1 MISKHDALI
10 GYVSFG
16 DEPDP
21 YKIFQL
27 KSLTKLSVVPKD
39 SHTDPFVMADMFTKI
54 YDNKNVC
61 VLVPG
66 TRFDIFGNRKGRG
79 GGWYDRFLA
88 TIPKEWTRIGII
100 DESRLSPKRLN
111 INSWDEPMDWIFS
124 VGRTVH
130 LFCCSSARVS
140 ALLDNKVRVSL
151 LQDKMIQ

>member
-79 GGWYDRFLA
+79 GGHLILADNVQFHLGGHQVGHDERQISEQPRQAIVGGIQRLVRNHLVGLDRDALE
-88 TIPKEWTRIGII
+88 TKLLGKETLLRRI
-100 DESRLSPKRLN
+100 
-111 INSWDEPMDWIFS
+111 
-124 VGRTVH
+124 
-130 LFCCSSARVS
+130 
-140 ALLDNKVRVSL
+140 
-151 LQDKMIQ
+151 